1 MVFYKELAAWLLH
14 GVLID
19 KYHEFFIGN
28 AEPTTLPVTITDST
42 VDDDLEVGGVT
53 GRQLNK
59 ILVSLRI

>member
-19 KYHEFFIGN
+19 KYDEFFIGH
-28 AEPTTLPVTITDST
+28 AEPTLLPVAVTDST

-59 ILVSLRI
+59 ILVSH